1 MVTLPRLR
9 TAAVNA
15 IAGAPGLIVGD
26 GAWSWRLSR
35 NQLEFRVFK
44 VRSQSWGKSVKTV
57 AEYRLYAEESRRLA
71 AKMARPEDKQALETI
86 ARAWDRVADERE
98 ALLLK
103 QIDSGGDS
111 TSSS

>member
-1 MVTLPRLR
+1 V
-9 TAAVNA
+9 AVNA

-86 ARAWDRVADERE
+86 ARAWDSVADERE